1 MSAVTRGIARLEQ
14 LAPRV
19 ELVGTAREAKL
30 LYRVAAPIF
39 DRFGWRPKLQTTAV
53 RALVED
59 FRANTIEPPAKRD
72 ALFTEAIDELEEN
85 LVNVERLAAVRRR
98 PPVAHAA
105 WLRRTYDLL
114 VRAGGAIGAVDPRD
128 ARERAIGVAHTPIVS
143 LLSPLRI
150 ERAAANAREDIADVE
165 ARMRVVE
172 LELAAVDHLLAAG
185 RAELDVLAR
194 RRRLFEAARQV
205 LLDTDAALP
214 LEVDGVTERKR
225 AILAEILRLNRLES
239 AGVDFEVGLAHQ
251 GRSAIARGEAARLR
265 AVVAALDHVARSSP
279 TSRFAQLSR
288 RAHAAVFGQA
298 SAVSDEERHGS
309 FERSSTEQL
318 GGDVVQ
324 IVHRAVAGVRKRL
337 TNEARTR
344 TVLDNA
350 EREHFSEGA
359 DHDLLV
365 AALAVD
371 GAFELGGTLNPV
383 RVVSEQRRLRR
394 VTFPT
399 QTLELVAAE
408 GVEDIP
414 NAIIEDP
421 RLIVLQLATGRLL
434 ARRFVQEEVVRTPR
448 VALSSEVRV
457 FLLDGSG
464 SMIGPRARVRD
475 AMLVAELATL
485 IRRLTAGDTVRCCL
499 YFAYFNSAVGPIV
512 KIDSVKLA
520 ERVIADVC
528 STVQMGGTDIQ
539 AALLAAFDV
548 VNRARESDRDL
559 AKAQVVLV
567 TDGNAPVDE
576 ATVVAARELASD
588 KLTLGVSVVALGTEN
603 PALRQLVAHQR
614 AKGERAFYH
623 YVDDATLVAMVD
635 GSLDNAAPIHRT
647 DEPETPVDP
656 KKIAVD
662 LENSCGDV
670 VSELEDLAR
679 GRDLEALE
687 QIESERQAL
696 REVGIVDLAVIGEGE
711 RARIESLQK
720 DHASLR
726 RRYARWFP
734 DPANI
739 PSEYATLE
747 SADLDD
753 AESVQVMLASIV
765 EVVAVVGG
773 SELARMSDAIDLIER
788 LMPDAGLT
796 PRRYLATLAAH
807 TTHVR
812 SALEALHAET
822 SPKRPET
829 IGAPVRGRR
838 TRR

>member
-1 MSAVTRGIARLEQ
+1 MSAVTRGLARLEQ
-14 LAPRV
+14 LAHRV
-19 ELVGTAREAKL
+19 ELVGTTREAKWI
-30 LYRVAAPIF
+30 YRVAAPIF
-39 DRFGWRPKLQTTAV
+39 DRFGWRPKLRTTAV
-53 RALVED
+53 RALVGH
-59 FRANTIEPPAKRD
+59 FRANPLSQPDSRD
-72 ALFTEAIDELEEN
+72 AMFTEAIDELEDN

-105 WLRRTYDLL
+105 WLRRTFDLL
-114 VRAGGAIGAVDPRD
+114 VRAGGAVRAVDPRD
-128 ARERAIGVAHTPIVS
+128 AQERAIEVAHTPIVS
-143 LLSPLRI
+143 LLSPLSV
-150 ERAAANAREDIADVE
+150 EPAAANAREDIADIE

-185 RAELDVLAR
+185 RGELDVLAR

-214 LEVDGVTERKR
+214 LELDGVTERKR

-251 GRSAIARGEAARLR
+251 ARSAIARGELARLR
-265 AVVAALDHVARSSP
+265 AVVAALDHVARGTP
-279 TSRFAQLSR
+279 TTRFAQLSR
-288 RAHAAVFGQA
+288 RAHAAVFGRA
-298 SAVSDEERHGS
+298 SEVSDEERYAS

-318 GGDVVQ
+318 GDEVVG
-324 IVHRAVAGVRKRL
+324 IVRRALERVRKKL
-337 TNEARTR
+337 DNDKPTR
-344 TVLDNA
+344 SVQDNA
-350 EREHFSEGA
+350 ERAHFGAGA
-359 DHDLLV
+359 DHELLV

-394 VTFPT
+394 VAYPT

-408 GVEDIP
+408 SVEDIP
-414 NAIIEDP
+414 SAIIEDP

-434 ARRFVQEEVVRTPR
+434 ARRFVREEVERTPR

-485 IRRLTAGDTVRCCL
+485 IRRLSSGDTVRCCL
-499 YFAYFNSAVGPIV
+499 YFAFFNSAVRPIV
-512 KIDSVKLA
+512 KIDSVALA
-520 ERVIADVC
+520 ERAIADVC

-548 VNRARESDRDL
+548 VTRARESDRDL

-567 TDGNAPVDE
+567 TDGDAPVDE
-576 ATVVAARELASD
+576 ATIVAARELASD

-623 YVDDATLVAMVD
+623 FVDDETLVAMVD
-635 GSLDNAAPIHRT
+635 GSLDDAAPIHQRDT
-647 DEPETPVDP
+647 PAAPVDP
-656 KKIAVD
+656 KKLSID
-662 LENSCGDV
+662 LERSCGDV

-711 RARIESLQK
+711 RARIESIQK
-720 DHASLR
+720 DHGSLR

-739 PSEYATLE
+739 PAEYRTLE
-747 SADLDD
+747 SADLED

-765 EVVAVVGG
+765 EVVALVGG

-788 LMPDAGLT
+788 LLPDAGLT

-812 SALEALHAET
+812 AALVAMHAET
-822 SPKRPET
+822 SPKRPESVDAST
-829 IGAPVRGRR
+829 RGQRKLR
-838 TRR
+838 

>member
-14 LAPRV
+14 LAARV
-19 ELVGTAREAKL
+19 ELVGTTREAKL

-39 DRFGWRPKLQTTAV
+39 DRLGWRPKLQTHAV

-114 VRAGGAIGAVDPRD
+114 VRAGGAVSAIDPRD
-128 ARERAIGVAHTPIVS
+128 ARERAIEVAHTPMVS
-143 LLSPLRI
+143 LLSPLNV
-150 ERAAANAREDIADVE
+150 ERAAADARDDIADIE

-251 GRSAIARGEAARLR
+251 GRSAIARGESARLR
-265 AVVAALDHVARSSP
+265 AIVAALDHVGRGKP
-279 TSRFAQLSR
+279 TTRFAQLAR
-288 RAHAAVFGQA
+288 RAHAAVFGGA
-298 SAVSDEERHGS
+298 SVRDDQECRAS

-318 GGDVVQ
+318 GDDVVG
-324 IVHRAVAGVRKRL
+324 IVRRAVERVRKRL
-337 TNEARTR
+337 DNEKPTR
-344 TVLDNA
+344 TVQDNA
-350 EREHFSEGA
+350 ERAHFAAGA

-394 VTFPT
+394 VTYPT

-434 ARRFVQEEVVRTPR
+434 ARRFVREEVERTPR
-448 VALSSEVRV
+448 IALSSEVRV

-499 YFAYFNSAVGPIV
+499 YFAFFNSAVGPIV
-512 KIDSVKLA
+512 KIDSVALA
-520 ERVIADVC
+520 ERAIADVC

-548 VNRARESDRDL
+548 VTRARESDRDL

-576 ATVVAARELASD
+576 AIVVAARELASD

-623 YVDDATLVAMVD
+623 YVDDDTLVAMVE
-635 GSLDNAAPIHRT
+635 GSLDDASPIHQRET
-647 DEPETPVDP
+647 PETPIDP
-656 KKIAVD
+656 KKVAVD
-662 LENSCGDV
+662 LEHSCGDV
-670 VSELEDLAR
+670 VRELEDLAR

-711 RARIESLQK
+711 RARIESIQK

-734 DPANI
+734 DPENI
-739 PSEYATLE
+739 QSEYATLE
-747 SADLDD
+747 SADLED

-807 TTHVR
+807 TVHVR
-812 SALEALHAET
+812 AALVALHAET

-829 IGAPVRGRR
+829 VDVSTRGRR
-838 TRR
+838 KRR